1 MKAQTAAWWK
11 RQWELSDICIDGDPE
26 NQQGI
31 RFCVFQ
37 MHQTLHSAENSAV
50 VGAKGLTGEAY
61 TGNTFGDTEVYCL
74 PFYLFNNPAAAKNI
88 MKFRYDTLPEAKRRA
103 AMLDLAGAYYP
114 VATIAGRE
122 CCDLWQHA
130 NLQMHPSTSVMFG
143 IWLYV
148 KLTGDK
154 DFLYEMGAEML
165 VEICRMLATR
175 GAYGPDGGYGFYGV
189 MGLDEFHMMVNNNAY
204 TNYMAKKSFAY
215 TKTALTE
222 MQAERPEDYT
232 ALIKRLGLGDS
243 ELKDWAEKAAAMKD
257 CYDEQSLLYEQHD
270 GFYDLPHTDLAAI
283 PAEQF
288 PLYAHWSYERIYRS
302 DMIKQPD
309 VLMFM
314 LLYSS
319 EFTDEQ
325 LAANYDFYEP
335 RCIHESSL
343 SPSVHSI
350 LAAQVGRH
358 KQAYD
363 FFGFAT
369 RMDLDNYNRNTC
381 EGLHTTS
388 IAGAWMNIVYGFGG
402 LRSDGE
408 SLALTP
414 TIPAGWNAYSFK
426 LLIGGCV
433 VGVTVTPEEVRLT
446 CDGECG
452 LTLYGEPLRLTKTGH
467 IAKRNN

>member
-1 MKAQTAAWWK
+1 
-11 RQWELSDICIDGDPE
+11 
-26 NQQGI
+26 
-31 RFCVFQ
+31 

-61 TGNTFGDTEVYCL
+61 NGNTFWDTEVYCL
-74 PFYLFNNPAAAKNI
+74 PFYLFNNPADAKNI
-88 MKFRYDTLPEAKRRA
+88 MKFRHDTLQEAKKRA

-114 VATIAGRE
+114 VATIGGRE
-122 CCDLWQHA
+122 CCDLWQHS
-130 NLQMHPSTSVMFG
+130 NLQMHPSTSVMYG

-148 KLTGDK
+148 KLTDDK
-154 DFLYEMGAEML
+154 DFLYGRGAEML
-165 VEICRMLATR
+165 VEICRMLASR
-175 GAYGPDGGYGFYGV
+175 GAYGPDKRYGFYGV

-204 TNYMAKKSFAY
+204 TNYMAKKCFAY
-215 TKTALTE
+215 TSQVLAE
-222 MQAERPEDYT
+222 MRAERPE
-232 ALIKRLGLGDS
+232 AFRLLAEKLRLEET
-243 ELKDWAEKAAAMKD
+243 ELADWAKKAADMKN
-257 CYDEQSLLYEQHD
+257 CYNDKTLQYEQHD

-283 PAEQF
+283 PAEEF

-319 EFTDEQ
+319 EFTNAQ
-325 LAANYDFYEP
+325 IAANYDYYEP
-335 RCIHESSL
+335 KCIHESSL

-350 LAAQVGRH
+350 LASQIGRH

-402 LRSDGE
+402 LRSDGDM
-408 SLALTP
+408 LALAP
-414 TIPAGWNAYSFK
+414 VIPAGWSAYRFK

-433 VGVTVTPEEVRLT
+433 VGVEVTPEEVRLT
-446 CDGECG
+446 CDGECV
-452 LTLYGEPLRLTKTGH
+452 LMLYGKPLRLTKAGH
-467 IAKRNN
+467 IAKRNS

>member
-1 MKAQTAAWWK
+1 MY
-11 RQWELSDICIDGDPE
+11 G
-26 NQQGI
+26 
-31 RFCVFQ
+31 V
-37 MHQTLHSAENSAV
+37 
-50 VGAKGLTGEAY
+50 
-61 TGNTFGDTEVYCL
+61 
-74 PFYLFNNPAAAKNI
+74 
-88 MKFRYDTLPEAKRRA
+88 
-103 AMLDLAGAYYP
+103 
-114 VATIAGRE
+114 
-122 CCDLWQHA
+122 
-130 NLQMHPSTSVMFG
+130 
-143 IWLYV
+143 WLYV

-154 DFLYEMGAEML
+154 EFLYDMGAEML

-175 GAYGPDGGYGFYGV
+175 GAFGADGRYGFYGV

-204 TNYMAKKSFAY
+204 TNYMAKKSFNY
-215 TKTALTE
+215 TMQVLNE
-222 MQAERPEDYT
+222 MRAERPRGYT
-232 ALIKRLGLGDS
+232 ALAERLKLEET
-243 ELKDWAEKAAAMKD
+243 ELEDWAEKAAAMKD
-257 CYDEQSLLYEQHD
+257 CYDDKKMLYEQHD

-283 PAEQF
+283 PAEEF

-314 LLYSS
+314 LLFPA
-319 EFTDEQ
+319 EFTNAQ
-325 LAANYDFYEP
+325 ITANYDYYEP
-335 RCIHESSL
+335 KCIHESSL

-350 LAAQVGRH
+350 LAAQIGRH
-358 KQAYD
+358 KAAYD

-408 SLALTP
+408 SLALAP
-414 TIPAGWNAYSFK
+414 AIPEGWSAYRFK
-426 LLIGGCV
+426 LLIGGCI
-433 VGVTVTPEEVRLT
+433 VGIEVTQKEVRLT

-452 LTLYGEPLRLTKTGH
+452 LVLYGKALRLTKAGY

>member
-1 MKAQTAAWWK
+1 
-11 RQWELSDICIDGDPE
+11 
-26 NQQGI
+26 
-31 RFCVFQ
+31 
-37 MHQTLHSAENSAV
+37 MHQTLHTAENSAV

-61 TGNTFGDTEVYCL
+61 NGNTFWDTEVYCL

-103 AMLDLAGAYYP
+103 AMLDLTGAYYP
-114 VATIAGRE
+114 VATISGRE
-122 CCDLWQHA
+122 CCDLWQHS
-130 NLQMHPSTSVMFG
+130 NLQMHPSTSVMYG
-143 IWLYV
+143 TWLYV

-154 DFLYEMGAEML
+154 DFLYGMGVEML
-165 VEICRMLATR
+165 VEICRMLAVR
-175 GAYGPDGGYGFYGV
+175 GAYGPDGSYGFYGV

-215 TKTALTE
+215 ARQALADMRAERPKEYAALTE
-222 MQAERPEDYT
+222 
-232 ALIKRLGLGDS
+232 RLGLKES
-243 ELKDWAEKAAAMKD
+243 ELADWAEKAAAMKA
-257 CYDEQSLLYEQHD
+257 CYDEKTQMFEQHE
-270 GFYDLPHTDLAAI
+270 GFYGLPHTDLAAI
-283 PAEQF
+283 PAEEF

-309 VLMFM
+309 ILMFM
-314 LLYSS
+314 LLYASS
-319 EFTDEQ
+319 FTDAQ
-325 LAANYDFYEP
+325 IAANYDYYEP

-350 LAAQVGRH
+350 LAAQIGRH
-358 KQAYD
+358 EAAYG

-388 IAGAWMNIVYGFGG
+388 IAGAWMNIVFGFGG
-402 LRSDGE
+402 LRCDAE
-408 SLALTP
+408 SLSLAP
-414 TIPAGWNAYSFK
+414 TIPAGWQAYRFK

-433 VGVTVTPEEVRLT
+433 VGVEVTPEEVRLT

-452 LTLYGEPLRLTKTGH
+452 LLLYGKPLRLTAAGH
-467 IAKRNN
+467 TAKRNS